1 MNQSQSHCVE
11 TRGSVG
17 LEARSFRLPGGGS
30 GYCLGPQDLFDAAM
44 IRSWM
49 DRPDR
54 LVEGEG
60 QVLKTDRGAMVVRR
74 SIVWAG
80 RKVDCI
86 IKYQRYDRKL
96 TDRLRGFFPLRAI
109 SGFRTAIRL
118 VKAEF
123 PTPRPLLAVEKQG
136 GFRYPQSLLIT
147 EYIPDSIHL
156 YGYLQDHLFPS
167 NSSFATIK
175 RLLARQVATV
185 FLRLDQLGL
194 RHRDAKPSNWLV
206 QSTPEGPRLWLV
218 DLDGIRPK
226 GLKSDGMTE
235 GLSQL
240 ASKLLWCPNLF
251 GTDYLRAYRSTFDSD
266 RMRDREWK
274 DRYRRL
280 ARLAVARRVMTLAET
295 MLGQT
300 IHLREGQVHA

>member
-1 MNQSQSHCVE
+1 MNQSQSHCVD
-11 TRGSVG
+11 TRGSGG
-17 LEARSFRLPGGGS
+17 LEARSIRLPGGGS
-30 GYCLGPQDLFDAAM
+30 GYCLGSQDSFDASL

-54 LVEGEG
+54 LVEEDG
-60 QVLKTDRGAMVVRR
+60 QILKADRGAMVVRR

-86 IKYQRYDRKL
+86 VKYQRYDRKL

-118 VKAEF
+118 VQAEF

-156 YGYLQDHLFPS
+156 YGYLQDYLFPS
-167 NSSFATIK
+167 NPSFAAIK
-175 RLLARQVATV
+175 RLLARQVASV
-185 FLRLDQLGL
+185 FLRLDRLGL

-226 GLKSDGMTE
+226 GLKSDGIIE

-240 ASKLLWCPNLF
+240 ASKLLWCPNLYR
-251 GTDYLRAYRSTFDSD
+251 TDYLRVYRLAVDSD
-266 RMRDREWK
+266 RRVDREWENQ
-274 DRYRRL
+274 YRRL

-300 IHLREGQVHA
+300 IHLREGRVHA